1 MQINSHINSNIL
13 ISYSCNACKLQ
24 LTFDFRVTTANSVTT
39 VNCVAKDIS
48 LRFP

>member
-13 ISYSCNACKLQ
+13 IFHSCDACKLQ
-24 LTFDFRVTTANSVTT
+24 LTSDFRVTTANSVTT
-39 VNCVAKDIS
+39 VICVAKDIS